1 MTHNL
6 TKSLTAV
13 VMQSPH
19 SPAESY
25 SCVLRTQVSN
35 GLTICLLIAE
45 DDTRINDYIE
55 KLQARRK
62 KVETSPLYFISLVAE
77 DYGYK
82 NEVWRES
89 LDRFIFDRES
99 IIHAASFYTDIF
111 DEKSDEMQRMIV
123 KLHRTKN
130 RLIWLD
136 CTTHF
141 ELALVKYSQEMVE
154 LYESLRQDRG
164 LTTLSTSHRTLL
176 QQETNFHQNA
186 CLLRRYQA
194 QGLQQRVQTQIN
206 IASDLARSKSLP
218 ILTLHSST
226 LRFPSE
232 MQGSTYPSPEIP
244 EKSPS
249 LHSRTAKP

>member
-1 MTHNL
+1 
-6 TKSLTAV
+6 
-13 VMQSPH
+13 MQSPH
-19 SPAESY
+19 SPTKTF

-45 DDTRINDYIE
+45 DDTRINDFIE

-62 KVETSPLYFISLVAE
+62 KVERSPMYFISLVAE

-82 NEVWRES
+82 NEAWRES

-154 LYESLRQDRG
+154 LYETLRQNRG
-164 LTTLSTSHRTLL
+164 LTTLSMSHRTLL
-176 QQETNFHQNA
+176 QQEINFHQNA

-206 IASDLARSKSLP
+206 IVSDSARLGSFG
-218 ILTLHSST
+218 ILTVHSSI
-226 LRFPSE
+226 LRFHSE
-232 MQGSTYPSPEIP
+232 ITG
-244 EKSPS
+244 
-249 LHSRTAKP
+249 